1 MAYDLA
7 LDVKE
12 WDLLTVNNDLLL
24 IDNAERIAQQICI
37 TLKFWLSE
45 WFLNKNDGVP
55 YLERIMI
62 KNPNMSHI
70 RQILREK
77 IMSVDGVDSV
87 SALNL
92 SLDKENRTLSVT
104 YEAYTSYGLVTGREV
119 LGYE

>member
-12 WDLLTVNNDLLL
+12 WDLLTVDNDLLL

>member
-12 WDLLTVNNDLLL
+12 WDLLTVDNDLLL

-55 YLERIMI
+55 YLERIMV

-92 SLDKENRTLSVT
+92 SLDEENRTLSVT

>member
-12 WDLLTVNNDLLL
+12 WDLLTANNDLLL

-37 TLKFWLSE
+37 TLKFWLGE

-55 YLERIMI
+55 YLERIMV
-62 KNPNMSHI
+62 KNPNLSHI

-77 IMSVDGVDSV
+77 IMSVDGVESV

-92 SLDKENRTLSVT
+92 FVDNENRVLSVT
-104 YEAYTSYGLVTGREV
+104 YEASTSYGLVTGKEV

>member
-12 WDLLTVNNDLLL
+12 WDLLTANNDLLL
-24 IDNAERIAQQICI
+24 IDNAERIAQQVCI

-55 YLERIMI
+55 YLERIMV

-70 RQILREK
+70 RQILRDK

-92 SLDKENRTLSVT
+92 FLDKENRALSVT

>member
-12 WDLLTVNNDLLL
+12 WDLLTANNDLLL
-24 IDNAERIAQQICI
+24 IDNAERIAQQVCI

-55 YLERIMI
+55 YLERIMV

-70 RQILREK
+70 RQILRDK

-92 SLDKENRTLSVT
+92 FLDKENRTLSVT

>member
-12 WDLLTVNNDLLL
+12 WDLLTANNDLLL
-24 IDNAERIAQQICI
+24 IDNAERIAQQVCI

-55 YLERIMI
+55 YLERIMV

-70 RQILREK
+70 RQILRDK

-92 SLDKENRTLSVT
+92 SLDKESRTLLVT
-104 YEAYTSYGLVTGREV
+104 YEAYTSYGMVTGREV

>member
-37 TLKFWLSE
+37 TLKFWLGE

-55 YLERIMI
+55 YLERIMV
-62 KNPNMSHI
+62 KNPNLRHI

-77 IMSVDGVDSV
+77 IMSVDGVESV

-92 SLDKENRTLSVT
+92 FVDNENRILSVT
-104 YEAYTSYGLVTGREV
+104 YEAATSYGLVTGKEV

>member
-12 WDLLTVNNDLLL
+12 WDLLTVDNDLLL

-55 YLERIMI
+55 YLERIMV

-92 SLDKENRTLSVT
+92 YLDKENRTLSVT